1 MAEPALFISTGGR
14 DQESV
19 RILNTLFAEAAECG
33 VSDVHFED
41 FEEGCRVRFRTHGQ
55 LTERAVLDRGTANG
69 VASKIRMR
77 AKMSLSDR
85 DIPLDGRMHLFIDE
99 RIVDVRVS
107 LVPTN
112 HGESIVCRLLD
123 QRNAGLP
130 FDKIEME
137 EGIRDAVRRAI
148 TMKDGMLLA
157 TGPTGS
163 GKTTTLYSILS
174 ELNTMCRKII
184 TIEDPVEYRLPLACQ
199 IPITTGMSF
208 PKAVRAVLRQDP
220 DVILVGEIRDRETAQ
235 VAVQAAM
242 TGHLVLSTLHA
253 NDAIT
258 TVGRM
263 LDLLTDDERPDPFL
277 LEITMRGV
285 IAQRLV
291 RRLCTCAEP
300 YSAQDTDIA
309 FIQGIV
315 KKPVREKV
323 TLYRA
328 KGCEHCN
335 QSGFRGRLPVV
346 EYLEINPAV
355 RQTIQ
360 TGDRNAMVQTAQR
373 QAHYKPLSHAG
384 IGMALEGKTT
394 LGEIREMIGDVE
406 ESH

>member
-19 RILNTLFAEAAECG
+19 RILNTLFEEAAECG

-41 FEEGCRVRFRTHGQ
+41 FEDGCRVRFRTHGQ

-69 VASKIRMR
+69 VTSKIRMR

-85 DIPLDGRMHLFIDE
+85 DVPLDGRMHLFIDE

-130 FDKIEME
+130 FAEIEMDE
-137 EGIRDAVRRAI
+137 VIRDAVRRAI

-174 ELNTMCRKII
+174 ELNTMSRKII

-258 TVGRM
+258 TVSRM
-263 LDLLTDDERPDPFL
+263 LDLLTNDERPDPFL

-300 YSAQDTDIA
+300 YSAQDAHIA

-315 KKPVREKV
+315 KKPVREKT

-335 QSGFRGRLPVV
+335 DSGFRGRLPVV
-346 EYLEINPAV
+346 EYLEIDPAV

-360 TGDRNAMVQTAQR
+360 TGDRNAMLHAAQR
-373 QAHYKPLSHAG
+373 QAQYKSLSHAG